1 MFYCPRALADGD
13 QSIRISE
20 KTLEFSSA
28 LDSAIYNISMGVIY
42 TVGWASGTKSGL

>member
-1 MFYCPRALADGD
+1 MFYCPRALAGSD

-28 LDSAIYNISMGVIY
+28 LDSAIYNVSAGVIY

>member
-1 MFYCPRALADGD
+1 MFYCPRALAGGD

-28 LDSAIYNISMGVIY
+28 LDRVIYNVSVGVIY
-42 TVGWASGTKSGL
+42 TVGWASRTKSGL